1 MPSVAS
7 STGSGALKASCAMDG
22 AELDTL
28 RRMLAEVKPESLH

>member
-22 AELDTL
+22 D
-28 RRMLAEVKPESLH
+28 MVKPMPAG